1 MSLNNQTKYKIKT
14 YLQDLF
20 EDNQEKVEEKE
31 RSRGREVNMAINKDI
46 PDKLSLVSFYQK
58 NIYAQFLHPEIMRRI
73 LLVFDINNFTAEK
86 QQISKE
92 QYVSLICFLQY
103 SYSLGKQ
110 QLSKYWTKIID
121 YQDKVKLPISEL
133 RKCLEM
139 LVNGK
144 LINGDNLISQKYEEE
159 VIGNLK
165 EKNCIIVEET
175 A

>member
-1 MSLNNQTKYKIKT
+1 
-14 YLQDLF
+14 
-20 EDNQEKVEEKE
+20 
-31 RSRGREVNMAINKDI
+31 
-46 PDKLSLVSFYQK
+46 
-58 NIYAQFLHPEIMRRI
+58 
-73 LLVFDINNFTAEK
+73 
-86 QQISKE
+86 
-92 QYVSLICFLQY
+92 
-103 SYSLGKQ
+103 
-110 QLSKYWTKIID
+110 
-121 YQDKVKLPISEL
+121 VKLPISEL